1 MLCERITLTNPV
13 WFIRRL
19 NLWHLRNPNESRN
32 CSEKQARGSWW
43 FSIARLLCCR
53 LLLFSKCSCVLRSIT
68 GGNVTTCIPF
78 DAGKSLRCAI
88 CDDWDFKEQTW
99 PYWLRYWTS
108 MSSSARPDN
117 VSHSIDTAVSS
128 RDTGIQSASD
138 TPNSPIHGIVV
149 NHFHLKDPIKAHIV
163 QVFAYGLI
171 CRKSFF

>member
-1 MLCERITLTNPV
+1 MALFCKRITLTNPV

-68 GGNVTTCIPF
+68 GGKVTTCIPF

-128 RDTGIQSASD
+128 RDTGLYPVCEWYPELSHSRHCREPFSFKGPHQGPHCASVCLW
-138 TPNSPIHGIVV
+138 TY
-149 NHFHLKDPIKAHIV
+149 L
-163 QVFAYGLI
+163 
-171 CRKSFF
+171 